1 MKKLYIETYGCQM
14 NFADSEVV
22 ASVLVSQSYLPVFY
36 ADEADLILIN
46 TCSIRN
52 NAEKR
57 VLARTRELQSL
68 KKQNKNLKI
77 GIIGCMAERMQQEL
91 FEKLDGVDLLA
102 GPDSYRNLPQLLAQ
116 LDADER
122 VSDVLLSTSE
132 TYEDIDPLRFQSNYI
147 SAFVSIMRGCN
158 NFCTY
163 CVVPYTRGR
172 ERSRPLESILKETF
186 DLQKAGYK
194 EITFLGQNVNSYN
207 YIDSEGK
214 QWHFPDLLAFIAKQI
229 PEMRVRYAT
238 SHPKDIS
245 EELID
250 VMAAHENIC
259 NSLHL
264 PIQSGSTAVLE
275 KMNRKYTREDYLK
288 KVVMIKSKI
297 PDMAISTDIIA
308 GFCGEIDEDHKMT
321 LSAMRE
327 VDYYYAF
334 MFKYSERP
342 GTHAAKSFDD
352 DVPENVKGLRLQE
365 IIELQQSLSLR
376 HNKRDIDKTFEVLV
390 EGFSKKSELQLFG
403 RTPQNKVVVFD
414 KGNAKPSEFVKV
426 IIEDCTAAT
435 LIGRLV

>member
-1 MKKLYIETYGCQM
+1 M

-22 ASVLVSQSYLPVFY
+22 ASVLVSQSYIPVPN
-36 ADEADLILIN
+36 ADDADLILIN
-46 TCSIRN
+46 TCSIRD

-68 KKQNKNLKI
+68 KKRNQNMKI

-102 GPDSYRNLPQLLAQ
+102 GPDAYRNLPQLLAQ
-116 LDADER
+116 LDAEDR
-122 VSDVLLSTSE
+122 VADVLLSTSE
-132 TYEDIDPLRFQSNYI
+132 TYEDIDPLRYQSNYI

-172 ERSRPLESILKETF
+172 ERSRPMESVLKETL

-194 EITFLGQNVNSYN
+194 EVTFLGQNVNSYD
-207 YIDSEGK
+207 YTDSDGK
-214 QWHFPDLLAFIAKQI
+214 QWRFPFLLAYIAEQI
-229 PEMRVRYAT
+229 PDMRVRYAT

-250 VMAAHENIC
+250 VMASHDNIC

-264 PIQSGSTAVLE
+264 PIQSGSSAMLE

-288 KVVMIKSKI
+288 KVEMIKRKI
-297 PDMAISTDIIA
+297 PDIAISTDIIA
-308 GFCGEIDEDHKMT
+308 GFCGETEEDHQLT

-342 GTHAAKSFDD
+342 GTLAAKRYPD
-352 DVPENVKGLRLQE
+352 DVPDDVKGRRLQE
-365 IIELQQSLSLR
+365 IIELQQNLSLE
-376 HNKRDIDKTFEVLV
+376 HNKRDIGKTFEVLI

-414 KGNAKPSEFVKV
+414 RVDAKPSETVKV
-426 IIEDCTAAT
+426 IIENCTAAT
-435 LIGRLV
+435 LMGRIL

>member
-22 ASVLVSQSYLPVFY
+22 ASVLVSHSYIPVAY

-46 TCSIRN
+46 TCSIRD

-68 KKQNKNLKI
+68 KKRNGNLKI

-91 FEKLDGVDLLA
+91 FEKLEGVDLLA

-116 LDADER
+116 LDAEER

-158 NFCTY
+158 NFCSY

-172 ERSRPLESILKETF
+172 ERSRPVESILKETL
-186 DLQKAGYK
+186 DLQEKGYK
-194 EITFLGQNVNSYN
+194 EVTFLGQNVNSYD
-207 YIDSEGK
+207 YSDSEGK
-214 QWHFPDLLAFIAKQI
+214 QWRFPDLLGHIAKQI
-229 PEMRVRYAT
+229 PSMRVRYAT

-245 EELID
+245 EELIE
-250 VMAAHENIC
+250 VMAAQDNIC

-264 PIQSGSTAVLE
+264 PLQSGSTVVLD

-288 KVVMIKSKI
+288 KVEMIKSKI
-297 PDMAISTDIIA
+297 PDIAISTDVIA
-308 GFCGEIDEDHKMT
+308 GFCGETEEDHKLT
-321 LSAMRE
+321 LSAMKE

-342 GTHAAKSFDD
+342 GTLAAKKFDD
-352 DVPENVKGLRLQE
+352 DVPDEVKGRRLQE
-365 IIELQQSLSLR
+365 IIELQQNMSLE
-376 HNKRDIDKTFEVLV
+376 HNKRDLGKTFEVLI
-390 EGFSKKSELQLFG
+390 EGYSKKSELQLFG

-414 KGNAKPSEFVKV
+414 KGNAKPSETVKV

-435 LIGRLV
+435 LMGRLV